1 MDTTSDTI
9 GRALARAVDTRA
21 CVIGGMIASA
31 LGGWDGALATLLGF
45 MAVDYVTGL
54 LVAGV
59 FHRSDKSDSG
69 ALSSNAGFRGLTKK
83 GVMLL
88 MVLLGARLDAFLALS
103 FFRDSVI
110 IAFLTNE
117 LISILENAG
126 LMGIPI
132 PAAPRRALDLLRS
145 REDGREP

>member
-1 MDTTSDTI
+1 MKQIICTYA
-9 GRALARAVDTRA
+9 G
-21 CVIGGMIASA
+21 VIGGMIASA

-88 MVLLGARLDAFLALS
+88 MVLLGARLDAFLGLS

-132 PAAPRRALDLLRS
+132 PAALRRALDLLRS
-145 REDGREP
+145 REDRREP

>member
-1 MDTTSDTI
+1 MKQIVCTYA
-9 GRALARAVDTRA
+9 G
-21 CVIGGMIASA
+21 VIGGMIASA

-88 MVLLGARLDAFLALS
+88 MVLLGARLDAFLGLS

-132 PAAPRRALDLLRS
+132 PAALRRALDLLRS

>member
-1 MDTTSDTI
+1 MKQIICTYA
-9 GRALARAVDTRA
+9 G
-21 CVIGGMIASA
+21 VIGGMITSA

-45 MAVDYVTGL
+45 IAVDYVTGL

-88 MVLLGARLDAFLALS
+88 MVLLGARLDAFLGLS

-110 IAFLTNE
+110 SAFLTNE

-126 LMGIPI
+126 LMGVPI
-132 PAAPRRALDLLRS
+132 PAALRRALDLLRS

>member
-1 MDTTSDTI
+1 
-9 GRALARAVDTRA
+9 
-21 CVIGGMIASA
+21 
-31 LGGWDGALATLLGF
+31 
-45 MAVDYVTGL
+45 
-54 LVAGV
+54 
-59 FHRSDKSDSG
+59 
-69 ALSSNAGFRGLTKK
+69 
-83 GVMLL
+83 
-88 MVLLGARLDAFLALS
+88 LGARLDAFLGLS

-132 PAAPRRALDLLRS
+132 PAALRRALDLLRS

>member
-1 MDTTSDTI
+1 MKQIICTYA
-9 GRALARAVDTRA
+9 G
-21 CVIGGMIASA
+21 VIGGMIASA

-88 MVLLGARLDAFLALS
+88 MVLLGARLDAFLGLS

-132 PAAPRRALDLLRS
+132 PAALRRALDLLRS

>member
-1 MDTTSDTI
+1 MKQIVCTYA
-9 GRALARAVDTRA
+9 G
-21 CVIGGMIASA
+21 VIGGMIASA

-69 ALSSNAGFRGLTKK
+69 TLSSNAGFRGLTKK

-88 MVLLGARLDAFLALS
+88 MVLLGARLDAFLGLS

-132 PAAPRRALDLLRS
+132 PAALRRALDLLRS

>member
-1 MDTTSDTI
+1 MKQIIYTYA
-9 GRALARAVDTRA
+9 G
-21 CVIGGMIASA
+21 VIGGMIASA

-88 MVLLGARLDAFLALS
+88 MVLLGARLDAFLGLS

-132 PAAPRRALDLLRS
+132 PAALRRALDLLRS

>member
-1 MDTTSDTI
+1 MKQIVCTYA
-9 GRALARAVDTRA
+9 G
-21 CVIGGMIASA
+21 VIGGMIASA

-88 MVLLGARLDAFLALS
+88 MVLLGARLDAFLGLS

-132 PAAPRRALDLLRS
+132 PAALRRALDLLR
-145 REDGREP
+145 GRENGEEP

>member
-1 MDTTSDTI
+1 MKQIICTYV
-9 GRALARAVDTRA
+9 GA
-21 CVIGGMIASA
+21 IGGMLASV

-88 MVLLGARLDAFLALS
+88 MVLLGARLDAFLGLS

-132 PAAPRRALDLLRS
+132 PAALRRALDLLRS

>member
-1 MDTTSDTI
+1 VKQIICTYA
-9 GRALARAVDTRA
+9 G
-21 CVIGGMIASA
+21 VIGGMIASA

-88 MVLLGARLDAFLALS
+88 MVLLGARLDAFLGLS

-132 PAAPRRALDLLRS
+132 PAALRRALDLLRS

>member
-1 MDTTSDTI
+1 MKQIICTYA
-9 GRALARAVDTRA
+9 G
-21 CVIGGMIASA
+21 VIGGMVASA

-88 MVLLGARLDAFLALS
+88 MVLLGARLDAFLGLS

-132 PAAPRRALDLLRS
+132 PAALRRALDLLRS

>member
-1 MDTTSDTI
+1 
-9 GRALARAVDTRA
+9 
-21 CVIGGMIASA
+21 MIASA

-88 MVLLGARLDAFLALS
+88 MVLLGARLDAFLGLS

-132 PAAPRRALDLLRS
+132 PAALRRALDLLRS

>member
-1 MDTTSDTI
+1 MKQIICTYA
-9 GRALARAVDTRA
+9 G
-21 CVIGGMIASA
+21 VIGGMITSA

-45 MAVDYVTGL
+45 IAVDYVTGL

-88 MVLLGARLDAFLALS
+88 MVLLGARLDAFLGLS

-132 PAAPRRALDLLRS
+132 PAALRRALDLLRS